1 MKTRS
6 LFLALLLSFSGIPLS
21 QAAKP
26 GWTEN
31 FTEATTQAA
40 AQKKHI
46 LLDFTGSDWCG
57 WCIKIDKEV
66 FAKPEFKELGEKKLV
81 LVEIDFPKALPQT
94 PAVKSQNEGLERKY
108 KVNGYPT
115 LVLLD
120 STGKEVKRWEG
131 FHAEFLSELKK
142 EIGGK

>member
-1 MKTRS
+1 MKNRS
-6 LFLALLLSFSGIPLS
+6 LLLALCLFVAGVCVA

-26 GWTEN
+26 GWSEN
-31 FTEATTQAA
+31 FAEAKTQAT
-40 AQKKHI
+40 AQKKHL

-66 FAKPEFKELGEKKLV
+66 FAKPEFKELGDKKLV
-81 LVEIDFPKALPQT
+81 LVEVDFPKAIPQT
-94 PAVKSQNEGLERKY
+94 PAIKAQNEGLERKY

-120 STGKEVKRWEG
+120 PNGKEVKRWEG
-131 FHAEFLSELKK
+131 FHAAFLEELKK
-142 EIGGK
+142 EVGGN